1 VSNVL
6 LLGEEEK
13 LMRKLKIA
21 NIWIT
26 AFLLAVGMTGC
37 GDPDTSKGG
46 PPPSLTPPTVI
57 SVVPAGGVTGVCQG
71 AVVTATFS
79 KAMNPGTIIQSPETT
94 FTLSAGAT
102 AVPGTVSLDSTD
114 TIATFTPTNLL
125 LVNTQYTATITTAAQ
140 DQFGNGLAADFTWMF
155 KTAVNGCPA
164 PIAIAPE
171 LCGIGILAGS
181 AITNSS
187 GASVVNG
194 DVDISPGSAIA
205 GFPPGIINGTRHTTD
220 ATAAAAQNRLTT
232 AFTTA
237 MTLPPGTL
245 LVGNIGGETLPP
257 GVYTRTTASGAGGD
271 SLGITG
277 NLTLDPVGDPNAT
290 WIFQI
295 GSTLTTAGGNVTV
308 LSPGKPGNVFW
319 EIGSAATLGVNT
331 TMAGNLMAQ
340 AAITMNGGNTLNGR
354 ALARTAGAVTI
365 STTTI
370 NVPPCGP

>member
-1 VSNVL
+1 
-6 LLGEEEK
+6 
-13 LMRKLKIA
+13 MRKLMVGKT
-21 NIWIT
+21 WIP
-26 AFLLAVGMTGC
+26 AFLLAVAMAGC
-37 GDPDTSKGG
+37 GDSDKQGSATS
-46 PPPSLTPPTVI
+46 PLTAPTVL
-57 SVVPAGGVTGVCQG
+57 SVVPGLAATGVCQG

-79 KAMNPGTIIQSPETT
+79 KAMNPATINATT
-94 FTLSAGAT
+94 FTLAAGTT
-102 AVPGTVSLDSTD
+102 AVLGTVSIDSTD
-114 TIATFTPTNLL
+114 TVATFTPMNPLV
-125 LVNTQYTATITTAAQ
+125 VNTQYTATITTGAQ
-140 DQFGNGLAADFTWMF
+140 DQFGSGLAQAFVWMF
-155 KTAVNGCPA
+155 TTATTACPA

-171 LCGIGILAGS
+171 LCGTGILAGS
-181 AITNSS
+181 AITNAA

-220 ATAAAAQNRLTT
+220 ATAAAAQGRLTT
-232 AFTTA
+232 AYTTA
-237 MTLPPGTL
+237 STLPPGTL
-245 LVGNIGGETLPP
+245 LVGDIGGKNLPP

-295 GSTLTTAGGNVTV
+295 GSTLTTAGGSVTV
-308 LSPGKPGNVFW
+308 LPPGKPGNVFW
-319 EIGSAATLGVNT
+319 AIGSAATLGINT
-331 TMAGNLMAQ
+331 TIAGNLMAQ
-340 AAITMNGGNTLNGR
+340 AAITANGGNTINGR